1 MKWYIYMKIS
11 QCLKV
16 KSWNQINLLERK
28 SWIEF
33 WICFLLK
40 WIDRLKL
47 KSELGN
53 CRSVLIDWNWNR
65 TKWSPKGEQFW
76 IFWKSELID
85 CLRNLMKV
93 RSLRK
98 TNFCLKFYWFS
109 FKFGLST
116 QLGRRHCENNVPN
129 WTLYSGKRLWH
140 GNTLLNL
147 AKQLLSHGA
156 YPFLKFGFSLGI
168 SLFVAKLRKVR
179 GFVIL

>member
-1 MKWYIYMKIS
+1 MKWYMYMKIS
-11 QCLKV
+11 QCWKV
-16 KSWNQINLLERK
+16 KFWKQVNLLEWK
-28 SWIEF
+28 SWIESLNLLF
-33 WICFLLK
+33 VKVNWLIEMNFCF
-40 WIDRLKL
+40 
-47 KSELGN
+47 GN
-53 CRSVLIDWNWNR
+53 CKSVLIDWNWNR

-76 IFWKSELID
+76 VFWKSELID

-98 TNFCLKFYWFS
+98 TNFCLKFCWFS
-109 FKFGLST
+109 LKFGLST

-156 YPFLKFGFSLGI
+156 YPFLKFGWF
-168 SLFVAKLRKVR
+168 K
-179 GFVIL
+179 